1 MFNYFINHENDY
13 ISIGFVV
20 TTIAC
25 GMLGVYAIF
34 SGLNR
39 LISMALGTGA

>member
-1 MFNYFINHENDY
+1 MINYFLNHENDY

-25 GMLGVYAIF
+25 GLLGLYAIF

-39 LISMALGTGA
+39 LISMALVTGA